1 MLERD
6 VIIHVGEVRRWFRC
20 RTWRRGGHLRTR
32 SWRLALW
39 RGGIVAAA
47 VVHAAALTHA
57 LTATQHLH
65 LLGDDVGRVLL
76 YAVFVG
82 VLAGLQAAFDVDRR
96 TFFQILAD
104 DFSQAAEERNAVP
117 LGELFL

>member
-65 LLGDDVGRVLL
+65 LLGDDVGRVFLDAIL
-76 YAVFVG
+76 VR
-82 VLAGLQAAFDVDRR
+82 VLAGLQTTLDIHRR
-96 TFFQILAD
+96 SLFQVLA
-104 DFSQAAEERNAVP
+104 
-117 LGELFL
+117 